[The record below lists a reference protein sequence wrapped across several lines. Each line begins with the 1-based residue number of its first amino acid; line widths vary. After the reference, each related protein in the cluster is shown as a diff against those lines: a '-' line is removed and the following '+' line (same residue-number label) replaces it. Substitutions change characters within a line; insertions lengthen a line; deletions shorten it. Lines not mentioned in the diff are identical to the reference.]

1 MVDATSRDPGAG
13 TADPLGTGAWNHP
26 PVRHRYECP
35 LRWADLDI
43 LGHINNVRYV
53 DYLQEARGALLRT
66 CLHAA
71 GVERVEGGGYVVV
84 RHEVSFRAPLRFG
97 RAPVSVE
104 SWVSGIH
111 GGSFTLDHEIFHDA
125 ADGQRTVYLRARTV
139 VAPFVLATGAPRR
152 LTDEERAA
160 LSPYAEIGERSR
172 AVQVDV
178 PRQDAS
184 HYPVQVRFSD
194 LDIYR
199 HVNNV
204 MYFEY
209 FQEAR
214 ISLFYGLKDALAD
227 FPRINVVVA
236 QTDLEYV
243 APMTLRAEPYD
254 CWSVVTSMGNKS
266 MVVESEIVDR
276 SASGGRSGVLARSR
290 CVLVFFDATTQ
301 RSVVPPAGY
310 REAVVEA
317 LGGPL
322 RGTLTSPPAAG

>member
-1 MVDATSRDPGAG
+1 M
-13 TADPLGTGAWNHP
+13 
-26 PVRHRYECP
+26 RHRYECP

-53 DYLQEARGALLRT
+53 DYLQEARGALLRD

-84 RHEVSFRAPLRFG
+84 RHEVGFRAPMRFG
-97 RAPVSVE
+97 RAPVIVE

-111 GGSFTLDHEIFHDA
+111 GGSFTLDHEIFHEA

-139 VAPFVLATGAPRR
+139 VAPFVVATGAPRR
-152 LTDEERAA
+152 ITAEERAA
-160 LSPYAEIGERSR
+160 LAPYAEIGVRSR

-178 PRQDAS
+178 PRDGAS

-214 ISLFYGLKDALAD
+214 IALFYALKDSLAD

-243 APMTLRAEPYD
+243 APITLRPEPYD
-254 CWSVVTSMGNKS
+254 CWTAVTAMGNKS
-266 MVVESEIVDR
+266 MVVESEIVDD
-276 SASGGRSGVLARSR
+276 SGATGRSGVLARAR

-301 RSVVPPAGY
+301 RSVEPPPGY
-310 REAVVEA
+310 REAIVQA

-322 RGTLTSPPAAG
+322 RDTFTSRPAAG